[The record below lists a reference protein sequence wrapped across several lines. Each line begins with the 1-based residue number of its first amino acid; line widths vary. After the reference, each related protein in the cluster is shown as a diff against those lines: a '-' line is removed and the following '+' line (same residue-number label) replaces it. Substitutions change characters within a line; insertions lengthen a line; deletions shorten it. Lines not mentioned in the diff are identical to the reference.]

1 MSYKH
6 SFILRNQL
14 KINIKIVLDIINRA
28 YFSRRERGVGKGLIL
43 IESPFFQIQICLG
56 FGTLS
61 PQKGG
66 CGGSILNFSGLKKTS
81 SKWSNDDGKF
91 YNYYSLCYV
100 QSYLKIIFLLV
111 LKHVMDNFKTIWL
124 KMFQNHFSTSNKLVQ
139 NGFTSC
145 TKKSSRQNKYFKND
159 LRSKLFQNDFS
170 PEVDF

>member
-81 SKWSNDDGKF
+81 SKGSNDDGKF
-91 YNYYSLCYV
+91 FLYRKSSIPTFQFVHC
-100 QSYLKIIFLLV
+100 KIVFFFGVYGFATLIFFLQFLLI
-111 LKHVMDNFKTIWL
+111 L
-124 KMFQNHFSTSNKLVQ
+124 
-139 NGFTSC
+139 
-145 TKKSSRQNKYFKND
+145 KSSVQRQYLNPPPLSSEGAPLTPRQTINIFFIKVF
-159 LRSKLFQNDFS
+159 
-170 PEVDF
+170 

>member
-81 SKWSNDDGKF
+81 SKGSNDDGKSF
-91 YNYYSLCYV
+91 II
-100 QSYLKIIFLLV
+100 SYFVVGILQTLQF
-111 LKHVMDNFKTIWL
+111 F
-124 KMFQNHFSTSNKLVQ
+124 
-139 NGFTSC
+139 
-145 TKKSSRQNKYFKND
+145 KSSCKKYFLEYSRIFQSEFDSQLMKND
-159 LRSKLFQNDFS
+159 VEN
-170 PEVDF
+170 